1 MNNTLLKLSN
11 TCVGIQRTRVLT
23 STNYEGLTIISSTS
37 GQGKNTLLSGIMQG
51 LSKEDNLLILTESRP
66 EDAQSLVSNASCM
79 IQDYRNFVLDEVLSY
94 LSSTDKNNIF
104 IENYEG
110 YMKSEERK
118 LLDLQTLKEYC
129 TYHNVNIYMCVH
141 LRREKL

>member
-1 MNNTLLKLSN
+1 MNNILLKLAN
-11 TCVGIQRTRVLT
+11 TCLGIQRPRVLT

-51 LSKEDNLLILTESRP
+51 LPKEDNLLILTESRP

-79 IQDYRNFVLDEVLSY
+79 IQDYRNFVLDDVLSY

-110 YMKSEERK
+110 YMKSKEEK
-118 LLDLQTLKEYC
+118 LLDLQTLKDYC
-129 TYHNVNIYMCVH
+129 TYHNVNIYMCVY
-141 LRREKL
+141 LRKEK